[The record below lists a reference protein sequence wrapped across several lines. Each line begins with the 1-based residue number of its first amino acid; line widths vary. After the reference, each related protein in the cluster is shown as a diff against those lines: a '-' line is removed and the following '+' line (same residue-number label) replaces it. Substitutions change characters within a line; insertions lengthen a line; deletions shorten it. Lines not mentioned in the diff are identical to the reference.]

1 MYTGLQFLTGV
12 QPDMVTV
19 GKPMGNGH
27 PISAVI
33 TTKEIARDFLSKHPD
48 VQGEVSSTFYCLVIQ
63 YINIETTTNYHVFYV
78 WLYGSLGSKIY
89 RHLRIRAIRN
99 SKADLNL

>member
-1 MYTGLQFLTGV
+1 MYPPLVYWVTSKHFLTGV
-12 QPDMVTV
+12 EPDMVTV

-48 VQGEVSSTFYCLVIQ
+48 VQREVSSTFCIATCPALKQLSLLQV
-63 YINIETTTNYHVFYV
+63 TTHSMYGYV
-78 WLYGSLGSKIY
+78 SLSVMYYVAVHSQK
-89 RHLRIRAIRN
+89 
-99 SKADLNL
+99 

>member
-1 MYTGLQFLTGV
+1 
-12 QPDMVTV
+12 MVTV

-48 VQGEVSSTFYCLVIQ
+48 VQGEVSNRFHCGVMQ
-63 YINIETTTNYHVFYV
+63 YVLYSIGYKPTQLNTNYHTFHV
-78 WLYGSLGSKIY
+78 WHMVVYTPMYMYI
-89 RHLRIRAIRN
+89 
-99 SKADLNL
+99 